1 MVSNERIFLQ
11 SKLQSNSEEIKE
23 ERDRI
28 SVLNKKNQTLQK
40 RPLKEIEL
48 LKNYSTC
55 IDGIVILIELIEDH
69 VVMLKKLNQFTR
81 RQHILKEIEETVEIL
96 KIENNTLNDMKSQ
109 QLNLA
114 IKLKNSNSNSKAVQK
129 DSNSIIKRMED
140 EKKHQLIIN
149 SRSNIPQE
157 FIAIVANKDQ
167 LIIKLLLYNL

>member
-48 LKNYSTC
+48 LKNYSIC

-129 DSNSIIKRMED
+129 DSN
-140 EKKHQLIIN
+140 
-149 SRSNIPQE
+149 
-157 FIAIVANKDQ
+157 
-167 LIIKLLLYNL
+167 